1 MFLKKPTVIRKEPL
15 QPQSVMML
23 DEQPQQPEWPKRDDV
38 EASDTQE
45 LIMKKQVSQGSLKPS
60 KPASRSKRLAEKASK
75 ESGKPFKQSK
85 NKVRP
90 CAQTSTLGN
99 VGLDECSPLPL
110 LPPPEEEAGLKVH
123 LLLPKKASSS
133 LSSTMLGQQQPQ
145 AQRRTKPPAPHEKMQ
160 TRH

>member
-1 MFLKKPTVIRKEPL
+1 MQPPPTASEILLKKPTVIRKEPP
-15 QPQSVMML
+15 QPQSVIIL

-45 LIMKKQVSQGSLKPS
+45 LVIKKQVSQSSLKPS

-90 CAQTSTLGN
+90 CTQTSTLGN

-110 LPPPEEEAGLKVH
+110 LPLPEEESGLNVH
-123 LLLPKKASSS
+123 LLVPKKA
-133 LSSTMLGQQQPQ
+133 
-145 AQRRTKPPAPHEKMQ
+145 
-160 TRH
+160 